1 MTWNVGILFC
11 KICPLMYRVSY
22 WTLFLFS
29 ITSLGSISKERCVF
43 SSLGLDVGMALAT
56 SIGSGLELLHNSG
69 SVIAHILEKRI
80 TFTLW
85 IAFITILYF
94 TQGMES
100 SPSRVLQE
108 SSQGQAHS
116 WWHRPSPKSK
126 LFLDN
131 SKGWLWWCLNNH
143 DFSIPHFGKLATQT
157 SSSRQWKSLSLFSYL
172 RKHLGKT

>member
-1 MTWNVGILFC
+1 
-11 KICPLMYRVSY
+11 MYRVSY

-43 SSLGLDVGMALAT
+43 SSLGLDVGMALAK

-94 TQGMES
+94 TQWMES
-100 SPSRVLQE
+100 SQSRALQV
-108 SSQGQAHS
+108 SSWSPAHLQ
-116 WWHRPSPKSK
+116 WHRPSPKSMM
-126 LFLDN
+126 FLNDVE
-131 SKGWLWWCLNNH
+131 GLMCWCLNKYV
-143 DFSIPHFGKLATQT
+143 SIHTTFRETSHPNIIVTAMKVLEPLFVSQKTFWEYLEFGCNML
-157 SSSRQWKSLSLFSYL
+157 
-172 RKHLGKT
+172 